1 MSKTKDS
8 KVTTQVPKAKLFNT
22 DFGIEIKRGLSPL
35 FSKARVVVMHTG
47 QNPNLSYFDKWV
59 IEDAISTMK
68 NIPIVGYFMEEEE
81 NFGDHEMELA
91 VKDNEIV
98 YTTKTVPIGVIPEGA
113 EFTWE
118 TITDKDGIAREY
130 LVVTNALIWNRDD
143 KMVNALKADDF
154 GQSMEIVIE
163 QSYNNNGVDYVD
175 KFYFT
180 ALCVL
185 GIDKNGAGY
194 VQPAFND
201 AKIQTYAQD
210 DSVLSEDIKEMFKD
224 FKFALNE
231 IQNVKKEETEL
242 KLEELLAKF
251 SLTEDELSAKVEN
264 YSELS
269 VEEVAQKLEEY
280 AKADKAK
287 AKAKDEGAGSDGKDA
302 GKDKGKD
309 AGKATD
315 PAIAKLEKQIEDL
328 KAENEKLKAEIKD
341 LKGQKAKFEM
351 DNHVRECN
359 EKVASFTAQYG
370 LSDEATSGLEFSAF
384 ENVDQLE
391 TKLFELLGRE
401 AKPADTKTT
410 QKSFS
415 KINFEKTENNNTS
428 KYGFAELFD

>member
-1 MSKTKDS
+1 MSKDKGS
-8 KVTTQVPKAKLFNT
+8 KVTPQVPKAKLFNT

-35 FSKARVVVMHTG
+35 FSRARVVVMHTG

-59 IEDAISTMK
+59 IEDAITTMK
-68 NIPIVGYFMEEEE
+68 NIPIVGYFMEEQE

-118 TITDKDGIAREY
+118 TITDKEGIAREY

-143 KMVNALKADDF
+143 KMVSALKADDF

-163 QSYNNNGVDYVD
+163 KSYNNNGVDYVD

-210 DSVLSEDIKEMFKD
+210 DSVLSEGIKDMFKD
-224 FKFALNE
+224 FKFALDE

-264 YSELS
+264 YSELT
-269 VEEVAQKLEEY
+269 VEEISQKLEEF
-280 AKADKAK
+280 
-287 AKAKDEGAGSDGKDA
+287 AKAKDEGDGADGKDA

-315 PAIAKLEKQIEDL
+315 PAIAKLEKQIEEL

-341 LKGQKAKFEM
+341 LKGQKAKFEL

-359 EKVASFTAQYG
+359 EKVSSFQAQYG
-370 LSDEATSGLEFSAF
+370 LSTEATSGLEFASF
-384 ENVDQLE
+384 ENVEQLE

-401 AKPADTKTT
+401 AKPAEQKQA

-415 KINFEKTENNNTS
+415 KINLTDNNKDKSVN
-428 KYGFAELFD
+428 YGFSELFD

>member
-1 MSKTKDS
+1 MSKNKNS
-8 KVTTQVPKAKLFNT
+8 KATSQVPKAKLFNT

-35 FSKARVVVMHTG
+35 FSRARVVVMHTG

-68 NIPIVGYFMEEEE
+68 NIPIVGYFMEEVE
-81 NFGDHEMELA
+81 NFGSHEMELS
-91 VKDNEIV
+91 VENNEIV

-118 TITDKDGIAREY
+118 TITDKDGIQREY

-210 DSVLSEDIKEMFKD
+210 DSVLSEGIKDMFKD
-224 FKFALNE
+224 FKFALDE

-264 YSELS
+264 YSELT
-269 VEEVAQKLEEY
+269 VDEVAQKLEEF

-287 AKAKDEGAGSDGKDA
+287 AKDEGDGADGKGTGKDTAKDGK
-302 GKDKGKD
+302 KS
-309 AGKATD
+309 TD
-315 PAIAKLEKQIEDL
+315 PEIAKLQKQIEEL

-370 LSDEATSGLEFSAF
+370 LSEEATSGLEFSAF

-401 AKPADTKTT
+401 AKPADTKTA

>member
-1 MSKTKDS
+1 MSKNKNS
-8 KVTTQVPKAKLFNT
+8 KVTSQAPKAKLFNT

-68 NIPIVGYFMEEEE
+68 NIPIVGYFMEEVE
-81 NFGDHEMELA
+81 NFGSHEMELS
-91 VKDNEIV
+91 VENNEIV

-118 TITDKDGIAREY
+118 TITDKDGIQREY

-210 DSVLSEDIKEMFKD
+210 DSVLSEGIKDMFKD
-224 FKFALNE
+224 FKFALDE

-264 YSELS
+264 YSELT
-269 VEEVAQKLEEY
+269 VEEVAQKLEEF

-287 AKAKDEGAGSDGKDA
+287 AKDEGDGADDKGTGKDTAKD
-302 GKDKGKD
+302 DKKS
-309 AGKATD
+309 TN
-315 PAIAKLEKQIEDL
+315 PEIAKLQKQIEEL

-370 LSDEATSGLEFSAF
+370 LSEEATSGLEFSAF

-401 AKPADTKTT
+401 AKPADTKTA

-415 KINFEKTENNNTS
+415 KINFEKTENNTS

>member
-1 MSKTKDS
+1 MSKNKNS
-8 KVTTQVPKAKLFNT
+8 KATSQVPKAKLFNT

-68 NIPIVGYFMEEEE
+68 NIPIVGYFMEEVE
-81 NFGDHEMELA
+81 NFGSHEMELS
-91 VKDNEIV
+91 VENNEIV

-118 TITDKDGIAREY
+118 TITDKDGIQREY

-210 DSVLSEDIKEMFKD
+210 DSVLSEGIKDMFKD
-224 FKFALNE
+224 FKFALDE

-264 YSELS
+264 YSELT
-269 VEEVAQKLEEY
+269 VEEVAQKLEEF

-287 AKAKDEGAGSDGKDA
+287 AKDEGDGADDKGTGKDTAKD
-302 GKDKGKD
+302 DKKS
-309 AGKATD
+309 TN
-315 PAIAKLEKQIEDL
+315 PEIAKLQKQIEEL

-370 LSDEATSGLEFSAF
+370 LSEEATSGLEFSAF

-401 AKPADTKTT
+401 AKPADTKTA

-415 KINFEKTENNNTS
+415 KINFEKTENNTS

>member
-1 MSKTKDS
+1 MSKNKNS
-8 KVTTQVPKAKLFNT
+8 KATSQVPKAKLFNT

-35 FSKARVVVMHTG
+35 FSRARVVVMHTG

-68 NIPIVGYFMEEEE
+68 NIPIVGYFMEEVE
-81 NFGDHEMELA
+81 NFGSHEMELS
-91 VKDNEIV
+91 VENNEIV

-118 TITDKDGIAREY
+118 TITDKDGIQREY

-210 DSVLSEDIKEMFKD
+210 DSVLSEGIKDMFKD
-224 FKFALNE
+224 FKFALDE

-264 YSELS
+264 YSELT
-269 VEEVAQKLEEY
+269 VEEVAQKLEEF

-287 AKAKDEGAGSDGKDA
+287 DEGGGADGKGTGKDTAKD
-302 GKDKGKD
+302 DKKS
-309 AGKATD
+309 TD
-315 PAIAKLEKQIEDL
+315 PEIAKLQKQIEEL

-370 LSDEATSGLEFSAF
+370 LSEEATSGLEFSAF

>member
-1 MSKTKDS
+1 MSKDKGS
-8 KVTTQVPKAKLFNT
+8 KVTPQVPKAKLFNT

-35 FSKARVVVMHTG
+35 FSRARVVVMHTG

-59 IEDAISTMK
+59 IEDAITTMK
-68 NIPIVGYFMEEEE
+68 NIPIVGYFMEEQE

-118 TITDKDGIAREY
+118 TITDKEGIAREY

-143 KMVNALKADDF
+143 KMVSALKADDF

-163 QSYNNNGVDYVD
+163 KSYNNNGVDYVD

-210 DSVLSEDIKEMFKD
+210 DSVLSEGIKDMFKD
-224 FKFALNE
+224 FKFALDE

-264 YSELS
+264 YSELT
-269 VEEVAQKLEEY
+269 VEEISQKLEEF
-280 AKADKAK
+280 
-287 AKAKDEGAGSDGKDA
+287 AKAKDEGDGADGKDA

-315 PAIAKLEKQIEDL
+315 PAIAKLEKQIEEL

-341 LKGQKAKFEM
+341 LKGQKAKFEL

-359 EKVASFTAQYG
+359 EKVSSFQAQYG
-370 LSDEATSGLEFSAF
+370 LSTEATSGLEFASF
-384 ENVDQLE
+384 DNVEQLE

-401 AKPADTKTT
+401 AKPAEQKQA

-415 KINFEKTENNNTS
+415 KINLTDNNKDKSVN
-428 KYGFAELFD
+428 YGFSELFD

>member
-8 KVTTQVPKAKLFNT
+8 KVATQVPKAKLFNT

-81 NFGDHEMELA
+81 NFGDHEMELS
-91 VKDNEIV
+91 VKNNEIV
-98 YTTKTVPIGVIPEGA
+98 YTTKTIPIGVIPEGA

-118 TITDKDGIAREY
+118 TIVDKDGIKREY

-143 KMVNALKADDF
+143 KMVEALKADDF

-210 DSVLSEDIKEMFKD
+210 DSVLSEGIKDMFKD

-231 IQNVKKEETEL
+231 IQNVNKKEEIEL

-251 SLTEDELSAKVEN
+251 SLTEDELSAKVAN
-264 YSELS
+264 YSELT
-269 VEEVAQKLEEY
+269 VEEVAEKLEEF
-280 AKADKAK
+280 AKD

-302 GKDKGKD
+302 KDKAKAKD
-309 AGKATD
+309 AGKSTD
-315 PAIAKLEKQIEDL
+315 PAIAKLEKQIEEL

-341 LKGQKAKFEM
+341 LKGQKAKFEL

-359 EKVASFTAQYG
+359 EKVSSFQAQYG
-370 LSDEATSGLEFSAF
+370 LSTEATSGLEFASF

-401 AKPADTKTT
+401 AKPAEQKQA

-415 KINFEKTENNNTS
+415 KINLTDNKKDKS
-428 KYGFAELFD
+428 VGYGFSELFD

>member
-1 MSKTKDS
+1 MSKNKNS
-8 KVTTQVPKAKLFNT
+8 KATSQAPKAKLFNT

-68 NIPIVGYFMEEEE
+68 NIPIVGYFMEEVE
-81 NFGDHEMELA
+81 NFGSHEMELS
-91 VKDNEIV
+91 VENNEIV

-118 TITDKDGIAREY
+118 TITDKDGIQREY

-210 DSVLSEDIKEMFKD
+210 DSVLSEGIKDMFKD
-224 FKFALNE
+224 FKFALDE

-264 YSELS
+264 YSELT
-269 VEEVAQKLEEY
+269 VDEVAQKLEEF

-287 AKAKDEGAGSDGKDA
+287 AKDEGDDADGKGTGKDTAKDGK
-302 GKDKGKD
+302 KS
-309 AGKATD
+309 TD
-315 PAIAKLEKQIEDL
+315 PEIAKLQKQIEEL

-370 LSDEATSGLEFSAF
+370 LSEEATSGLEFSAF

-401 AKPADTKTT
+401 AKPADIKTA

-428 KYGFAELFD
+428 KYGFAELFN

>member
-1 MSKTKDS
+1 MSKDKGS
-8 KVTTQVPKAKLFNT
+8 KVTPQVPKAKLFNT

-35 FSKARVVVMHTG
+35 FSRARVVVMHTG

-59 IEDAISTMK
+59 IEDAITTMK
-68 NIPIVGYFMEEEE
+68 NIPIVGYFMEEQE

-118 TITDKDGIAREY
+118 TITDKEGIAREY

-143 KMVNALKADDF
+143 KMVSALKADDF

-163 QSYNNNGVDYVD
+163 KSYNNNGVDYVD

-210 DSVLSEDIKEMFKD
+210 DSVLSEGIKDMFKD
-224 FKFALNE
+224 FKFALDE

-264 YSELS
+264 YSELT
-269 VEEVAQKLEEY
+269 VEEISQKLEEF
-280 AKADKAK
+280 
-287 AKAKDEGAGSDGKDA
+287 AKAKDEGDGADGKDA

-315 PAIAKLEKQIEDL
+315 PAIAKLEKQIEEL

-341 LKGQKAKFEM
+341 LKGQKAKFEL

-359 EKVASFTAQYG
+359 EKVSSFQAQYG
-370 LSDEATSGLEFSAF
+370 LSTEATSGLEFASF
-384 ENVDQLE
+384 ENVEQLE

-401 AKPADTKTT
+401 AKPAEQKQA

-415 KINFEKTENNNTS
+415 KINLTDNNKNKS
-428 KYGFAELFD
+428 VNYGFSELFD

>member
-1 MSKTKDS
+1 MSKNKNS
-8 KVTTQVPKAKLFNT
+8 KATSQVPKAKLFNT

-68 NIPIVGYFMEEEE
+68 NIPIVGYFMEEVE
-81 NFGDHEMELA
+81 NFGSHEMELS
-91 VKDNEIV
+91 VENNEIV

-118 TITDKDGIAREY
+118 TITDKDGIQREY

-210 DSVLSEDIKEMFKD
+210 DSVLSEGIKDMFKD
-224 FKFALNE
+224 FKFALDE

-264 YSELS
+264 YSELT
-269 VEEVAQKLEEY
+269 VDEVAQKLEEF

-287 AKAKDEGAGSDGKDA
+287 AKDEGDGADGKGTGKDTAKDGK
-302 GKDKGKD
+302 KS
-309 AGKATD
+309 TD
-315 PAIAKLEKQIEDL
+315 PEIAKLQKQIEEL

-370 LSDEATSGLEFSAF
+370 LSEEATSGLEFSAF

-401 AKPADTKTT
+401 AKPADTKTA